1 LHVADRRV
9 RDVDVRN
16 SARVSAGVIGEICEA
31 HTQDPDWYAKAIR
44 YGRRNARY
52 RPAHELAKLV
62 LKGLALTDK
71 DDRSATTST
80 SFMVDMNAIFERFV
94 TRLVVNSL
102 AGTELRATPQKTVR
116 AIIIDEYSGQTYSKI
131 RPDLIVEEAGTGRT
145 VPIDVKYKLYDL
157 KKFSSADIYQSF
169 VYAYSVGTQSSST
182 RAGLIYPS
190 TTPISGPALYIKPIS
205 GAKPARI
212 RGAGLD
218 VSAALDDIGGPDEVL
233 LHARVLAMIRE
244 ITDLQ
249 GGSNG
254 ALTTPT
260 TVGVAG
266 T

>member
-1 LHVADRRV
+1 MSEVCEV
-9 RDVDVRN
+9 R
-16 SARVSAGVIGEICEA
+16 
-31 HTQDPDWYAKAIR
+31 TQDPDWYAKAIR

-52 RPAHELAKLV
+52 RPAHELSKLV

-71 DDRSATTST
+71 DDKSATMST

-102 AGTELRATPQKTVR
+102 AGTELQAKTQKTVR
-116 AIIIDEYSGQTYSKI
+116 AVIIDESSGQTYSTI
-131 RPDLIVEEAGTGRT
+131 RPDLIIEEITTGRT

-205 GAKPARI
+205 GARPARI

-218 VSAALDDIGGPDEVL
+218 VSAALDDIGTTDEVL
-233 LHARVLAMIRE
+233 LHARVLNMIRA

-249 GGSNG
+249 GGSSG
-254 ALTTPT
+254 ALTAPT
-260 TVGVAG
+260 TVGAAG